1 MNPIKTLEESIAAE
15 EAARKRF
22 EETTVAFESDG
33 VPVTMAEARKIFEK
47 YHPGPDWKR
56 SVDVLVEFKDSDKF
70 ARACEFY
77 QGGRA
82 RVTANNQPVGFVR
95 VTTVGYCC

>member
-15 EAARKRF
+15 KAAREQF
-22 EETTVAFESDG
+22 EKTAVAFTCGDQ
-33 VPVTMAEARKIFEK
+33 PVTMAEARAIFEK

-56 SVDVLVEFKDSDKF
+56 PVDAQVAHDDAELF
-70 ARACEFY
+70 ANACEFY

-82 RVTANNQPVGFVR
+82 RVTINNQPVGFVR
-95 VTTVGYCC
+95 VTTQGYVC